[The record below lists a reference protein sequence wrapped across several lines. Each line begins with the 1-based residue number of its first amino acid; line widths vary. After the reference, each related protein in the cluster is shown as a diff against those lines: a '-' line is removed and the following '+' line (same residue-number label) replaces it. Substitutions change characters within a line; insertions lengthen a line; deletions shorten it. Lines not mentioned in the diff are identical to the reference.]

1 MKIVFWNKKGG
12 VGKTALAYTIARDLV
27 LFLLSNDDSIIEI
40 AYPGKAKIIGDL
52 PVIDDAVFDLGGF
65 VDAHSKDVITAADIV
80 VIPTTSDL
88 NAVKRTASTIN
99 DVRHL
104 DPAKQIVI
112 VANRAKG
119 EDFKEIEKHF
129 ADFDVI
135 EIPESRIFEKAIK
148 SKKSVIDIA
157 TASHFSEY
165 TYRKVLSAYKKLLS
179 IIQGEQN
186 EK

>member
-12 VGKTALAYTIARDLV
+12 VGKTALAYTVARDMG

-40 AYPGKAKIIGDL
+40 AYPDKAKIVADL
-52 PVIDDAVFDLGGF
+52 PVIDNAVFDLGGF
-65 VDAHSKDVITAADIV
+65 VDAHSKAVIAAADVV

-88 NAVKRTASTIN
+88 NAVKRTASTIA

-104 DPAKQIVI
+104 DPDKRIII

-119 EDFKEIEKHF
+119 DDFKEIEEHF

-148 SKKSVIDIA
+148 SKKSVLDIA
-157 TASHFSEY
+157 TASRFSEY
-165 TYRKVLSAYKKLLS
+165 TYRKVLSAYQNLLNQIKKGVS
-179 IIQGEQN
+179 
-186 EK
+186 K